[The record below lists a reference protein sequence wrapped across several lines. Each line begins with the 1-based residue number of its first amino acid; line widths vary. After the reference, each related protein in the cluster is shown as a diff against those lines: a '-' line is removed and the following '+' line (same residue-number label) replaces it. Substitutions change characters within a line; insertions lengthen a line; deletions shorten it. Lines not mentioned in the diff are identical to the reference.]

1 MIITKHKVHKFHER
15 FFDIVINIALVLLIV
30 SLFGISQ
37 SAPKYLDFLDYYLR
51 IYICLFLIWR
61 FNPLRDTFHFTNLD
75 AKISFNA
82 GLFILASTTFNT
94 YIKTISTST
103 VDKIKQFV

>member
-1 MIITKHKVHKFHER
+1 MIITKHKVHKFHEHL
-15 FFDIVINIALVLLIV
+15 FDIVINIAFVLLFV

-61 FNPLRDTFHFTNLD
+61 FNPLREKIHFTSLD

-94 YIKTISTST
+94 YIKIISTGT
-103 VDKIKQFV
+103 VDKIKQFI